1 MLDIYKRMEAEGKI
15 GKFYKDADGV
25 LRAKPFQEFPKGI
38 RVRMPDGTTVTKV
51 VNSAREELAAQSFEA
66 GAEETDPV
74 VKERNEL
81 LEMVAERDA
90 KAQSQAEETAQL
102 KAELAEMRRL
112 MVANAKPRDED
123 AE

>member
-1 MLDIYKRMEAEGKI
+1 MLDVYKRMEADGKI

-25 LRAKPFQEFPKGI
+25 LRAKPFQEFPKII
-38 RVRMPDGTTVTKV
+38 RVKMPDGTTVERT

-66 GAEETDPV
+66 GVADTDPV

-90 KAQSQAEETAQL
+90 KAQAQDQQMAQM
-102 KAELAEMRRL
+102 KAELDEMRRL
-112 MVANAKPRDED
+112 LINRPKTEDDE
-123 AE
+123 

>member
-25 LRAKPFQEFPKGI
+25 LRAKPFMEFPKVI
-38 RVRMPDGTTVTKV
+38 RVKMPDGTTVERI

-66 GAEETDPV
+66 GIAESDPV

-90 KAQSQAEETAQL
+90 KAQVQTEQMAQM
-102 KAELAEMRRL
+102 KAELDEMRKLLVNRP
-112 MVANAKPRDED
+112 VAKAEGDE
-123 AE
+123 

>member
-25 LRAKPFQEFPKGI
+25 LRAKPFAEFPKVI
-38 RVRMPDGTTVTKV
+38 RVKTPDGTTVERI

-66 GAEETDPV
+66 GLADVDPV

-90 KAQSQAEETAQL
+90 KAQAQGEEMSQL
-102 KAELAEMRRL
+102 RAELDEMRRL
-112 MVANAKPRDED
+112 MVANAKARDNE
-123 AE
+123 